1 MFVYLQLR
9 CEYNLVMDFT
19 WLQYWYEELLIP
31 ALILLP
37 FAHFVLAQPSVRAHS
52 KVGN

>member
-9 CEYNLVMDFT
+9 CEYKLVMDFT
-19 WLQYWYEELLIP
+19 WLHLHLQWYEELLI
-31 ALILLP
+31 LTLLP
-37 FAHFVLAQPSVRAHS
+37 DVLVQPSVRPHS